1 MPVRIRGRRVDVHV
15 APIRSGYFLR
25 GHANEVSGIQPGSI
39 LDVDG
44 ASCVVKYL
52 IAGDL
57 GETEVWAIL
66 LQVTRQTESVPSL
79 ANWRAQGQVAAS

>member
-1 MPVRIRGRRVDVHV
+1 MPLKVRGRRVNVHV

-25 GHANEVSGIQPGSI
+25 GHVNEVFGIQPGSI
-39 LDVDG
+39 LEVDG

-52 IAGDL
+52 IAGDA

-66 LQVTRQTESVPSL
+66 LPVSKRPESVPSL
-79 ANWRAQGQVAAS
+79 AN